1 MNAARVYWHLRHRIA
16 VSLWVGFAVV
26 VLEAAA
32 RLSTPRAP
40 SDQPR

>member
-1 MNAARVYWHLRHRIA
+1 VSVARVYWHLRHRIV

-32 RLSTPRAP
+32 RLPRRA
-40 SDQPR
+40 